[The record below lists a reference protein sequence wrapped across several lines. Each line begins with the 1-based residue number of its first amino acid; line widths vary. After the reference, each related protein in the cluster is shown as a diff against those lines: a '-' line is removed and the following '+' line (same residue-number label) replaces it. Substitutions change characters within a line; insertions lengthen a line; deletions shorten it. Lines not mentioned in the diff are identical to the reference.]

1 MLRRRSEFFLFLDD
15 TRSAKSEKEERPSS
29 PCEDYLR
36 VLLQM
41 KITSDVSE
49 QTGLSQVCSAPSGL
63 KGQLQDPIQT
73 HFCDLCREGVFF
85 KMSWSEKPFQLL

>member
-15 TRSAKSEKEERPSS
+15 ARSAKSEKEERPSS

-41 KITSDVSE
+41 KITNDVSE
-49 QTGLSQVCSAPSGL
+49 QTGFSQVCSAPSGL

-73 HFCDLCREGVFF
+73 HFCDLCREGVF
-85 KMSWSEKPFQLL
+85 L